1 MITNKNILLKIKR
14 LVHLSDPTASV
25 ILFGSHA
32 RGESNKHSDFDI
44 LILVDSDKIT
54 YLDEKKIKDPIYDL
68 EFETGKII
76 SPLIISRN
84 DWEKHHSVTPFYKS
98 VKIEGISL

>member
-1 MITNKNILLKIKR
+1 MITNKNILLEIKR
-14 LVHLSDPTASV
+14 LVNLSEPTASV

-32 RGESNKHSDFDI
+32 RGENNKHSDFDI
-44 LILVDSDKIT
+44 LILVDSDNIS
-54 YLDEKKIKDPIYDL
+54 YSDEKRIKDPIYDL

-76 SPLIISRN
+76 SPLIFSRN
-84 DWEKHHSVTPFYKS
+84 DWEKHHSVTPFYKN